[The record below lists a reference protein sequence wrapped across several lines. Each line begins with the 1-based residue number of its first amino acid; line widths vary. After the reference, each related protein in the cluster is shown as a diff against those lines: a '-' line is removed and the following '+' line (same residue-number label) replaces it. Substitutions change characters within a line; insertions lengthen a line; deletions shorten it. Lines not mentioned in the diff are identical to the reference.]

1 MKLFDVYVLHKSDF
15 YQIRNFKC
23 NFPGAYTSNV
33 EVNQSLSFCFMR
45 SGYFEYHVFHK
56 ELEVHVGR
64 LLVSKPLNE
73 YRIKLVKTYPDV
85 STIISFTPHFYDL
98 LKENYQGEA
107 GWFFNNV
114 DLNSML
120 IPCNAEL
127 DHLHHLIYLRSL
139 KAFPDSMLIDDW
151 VIRLV
156 DKVMRT
162 IGNRPI
168 LDPLSSGL
176 KRNHLL
182 TIEKAK
188 AFIIE
193 YSSENISLQRIADHC
208 CVSIFHFCRI
218 FKSILGI
225 SPYQYLNEIRL
236 SNARLFLSESK
247 LPVTQIAF
255 QCGFNSLAQ
264 FDSAFRSRFRI
275 TPTTYKKGYP
285 TKKARIHKS

>member
-1 MKLFDVYVLHKSDF
+1 
-15 YQIRNFKC
+15 
-23 NFPGAYTSNV
+23 
-33 EVNQSLSFCFMR
+33 
-45 SGYFEYHVFHK
+45 
-56 ELEVHVGR
+56 
-64 LLVSKPLNE
+64 
-73 YRIKLVKTYPDV
+73 
-85 STIISFTPHFYDL
+85 
-98 LKENYQGEA
+98 
-107 GWFFNNV
+107 
-114 DLNSML
+114 ML

-127 DHLHHLIYLRSL
+127 DHLHHLIYLQSL
-139 KAFPDSMLIDDW
+139 EAFPDSMLIDDW

-162 IGNRPI
+162 VGNRPI
-168 LDPLSSGL
+168 LNPLSSGL

-193 YSSENISLQRIADHC
+193 YSSENISLQKIADHC

-218 FKSILGI
+218 FKSIMGI

-236 SNARLFLSESK
+236 SNARVLLSESK

-264 FDSAFRSRFRI
+264 FDSVFRSRFQI
-275 TPTTYKKGYP
+275 SPTTYKKS
-285 TKKARIHKS
+285 TKIARIRKS